1 MSRIVSVV
9 LALLLVLTCL
19 SAAAEPLLPIEV
31 LGGTSWR
38 SPDGVEFHFT
48 GDAGVFFS
56 YDSTQPLYRRIGTD
70 LYMSSPSTD
79 PCGPFLVLDSARRCT
94 FALDGVTLLMDD
106 PGDDAAPVAFTYISY
121 PTLLAG
127 TRWLDEHGTIFEF
140 SADGLEFTCGC
151 YGMLFARTL
160 SSLGAYYEM
169 SPSRQQPESGGTSRT
184 RPTRSCPTAISSVP
198 MPRKTACPS
207 SGRPSPASP
216 IDSKRRTT
224 PPRSRP
230 PF

>member
-9 LALLLVLTCL
+9 LALLLALTGL
-19 SAAAEPLLPIEV
+19 AAAAEPLLPTEV

-56 YDSTQPLYRRIGTD
+56 YDPTQPLYRRIATD
-70 LYMSSPSTD
+70 LYMTSPSTD

-94 FALDGVTLLMDD
+94 FVLDGVTLLMDD
-106 PGDDAAPVAFTYISY
+106 LGDDAAPVAFTYVSY

-127 TRWLDEHGTIFEF
+127 TRWLDEQGTIFEF

-169 SPSRQQPESGGTSRT
+169 TITAAT
-184 RPTRSCPTAISSVP
+184 RERWYEPDAPYALLPDGDILRVYATKDGLPVLWQTFTRIT
-198 MPRKTACPS
+198 
-207 SGRPSPASP
+207 
-216 IDSKRRTT
+216 D
-224 PPRSRP
+224 
-230 PF
+230 